1 MSRTSVLQGT
11 VLSLVFPETV
21 HSCPSFDFHCDT
33 DIDIEIDN
41 ETTVQA
47 EWPAALSLRAGQ
59 TEGHPEEPTLYARGS
74 LYSALG
80 NYRQEATVGL
90 GGPGCQAL

>member
-1 MSRTSVLQGT
+1 M
-11 VLSLVFPETV
+11 LSLLFPQTV
-21 HSCPSFDFHCDT
+21 RSCPSFDFHCDT
-33 DIDIEIDN
+33 DIETDN

-47 EWPAALSLRAGQ
+47 EWPPALGLRAGQ
-59 TEGHPEEPTLYARGS
+59 TGHPEEPTLYARGS

-80 NYRQEATVGL
+80 NYRQEETVGL